1 MAVKVGSVVVIE
13 NDAKINWNKI
23 KGAPA
28 IPNAVLIGSSYRV
41 GSTNRNV
48 GSGNKATIVSTSSR
62 FTGTYHYTDKV
73 TRLSNCN
80 CNCNCACRC

>member
-28 IPNAVLIGSSYRV
+28 IPNAVL
-41 GSTNRNV
+41 N
-48 GSGNKATIVSTSSR
+48 ATCNPI
-62 FTGTYHYTDKV
+62 FTAPAARQAKTVYP
-73 TRLSNCN
+73 
-80 CNCNCACRC
+80 